1 MNTALCFSGLVRSI
15 KYTHEN
21 LKEFINRNFE
31 NYVIFAYLPKGLDA
45 ELFPELFPDAIVQIE
60 NDPRLFKTKF
70 KNIQFKSAAH
80 VHGSRRKAK
89 FAHMQ
94 QLRGIYMSN
103 KMKSEYEEEK
113 NLVFDWAFRLRTDLF
128 FYDNDLN
135 LNELNND
142 YFYTTNFH
150 NWGGL
155 NDRFLLS
162 SSKNMD
168 IYSNLFNHVKENRV
182 TGWNAESI
190 SKNYLDLKNIE
201 VKELDYIKFN
211 RIYSDGSETQD
222 F

>member
-31 NYVIFAYLPKGLDA
+31 NCVIFAYLPKGFDA
-45 ELFPELFPDAIVQIE
+45 DLFPELFPNANVQIE
-60 NDPRLFKTKF
+60 NDPYLFKTKF

-103 KMKSEYEEEK
+103 KMKSEYEVEK
-113 NLVFDWAFRLRTDLF
+113 NFVFDWAFRLRTDLF

-142 YFYTTNFH
+142 YLYTTNFH

-168 IYSNLFNHVKENRV
+168 TYSSLFNHVRENRV

-211 RIYSDGSETQD
+211 RIYSDGNETQD